1 MPLRTDRA
9 ATINPPDVRLNIDQ
23 NIAWR
28 KRRVRHNELL
38 NASPWCHPGPRTANA
53 SRSAQPP
60 PAEHTACTPRDT
72 SDPKCI
78 REKPPLGVPLGATGD
93 SQACAPPSEW
103 GWGHRLRL
111 YTSHYVSR
119 GPTTVQP
126 LFAFYASRLIY
137 VDRRV
142 RPSAAE
148 PAVQVACGPLSHHG
162 RMPGCPASPPG
173 GVAIFRFRYTPWY
186 LYPCQPVASS
196 GPHPHAMGSAASH
209 LGRSGQIPLPG
220 CPLLAS
226 RGGCVVVAI
235 IGRCSGSL
243 GSLGK
248 ACPLRSHTL
257 YFSFGERR
265 DSLAIRSP
273 YFGPSP
279 KDGQGNICPWLR
291 VPVPTLGFPPHARCP
306 PLVPAGAG
314 GAAGCQV

>member
-119 GPTTVQP
+119 GQTTVQP

-162 RMPGCPASPPG
+162 RCQGAQPCHPAEWPSSDSDTHHGTCTLANRSQAQARTHMPWAALLLILAVQAKFHYQ
-173 GVAIFRFRYTPWY
+173 GV
-186 LYPCQPVASS
+186 PCSRAEVDV
-196 GPHPHAMGSAASH
+196 
-209 LGRSGQIPLPG
+209 LWLP
-220 CPLLAS
+220 
-226 RGGCVVVAI
+226 
-235 IGRCSGSL
+235 
-243 GSLGK
+243 
-248 ACPLRSHTL
+248 
-257 YFSFGERR
+257 
-265 DSLAIRSP
+265 
-273 YFGPSP
+273 
-279 KDGQGNICPWLR
+279 
-291 VPVPTLGFPPHARCP
+291 
-306 PLVPAGAG
+306 
-314 GAAGCQV
+314 

>member
-119 GPTTVQP
+119 GQTTVQP

-137 VDRRV
+137 VDGFGRA
-142 RPSAAE
+142 RPS
-148 PAVQVACGPLSHHG
+148 PQCKWLVAH
-162 RMPGCPASPPG
+162 
-173 GVAIFRFRYTPWY
+173 
-186 LYPCQPVASS
+186 YPIMVDARVPSLATR
-196 GPHPHAMGSAASH
+196 
-209 LGRSGQIPLPG
+209 RSGHLQIQ
-220 CPLLAS
+220 
-226 RGGCVVVAI
+226 I
-235 IGRCSGSL
+235 
-243 GSLGK
+243 
-248 ACPLRSHTL
+248 HTM
-257 YFSFGERR
+257 
-265 DSLAIRSP
+265 
-273 YFGPSP
+273 
-279 KDGQGNICPWLR
+279 
-291 VPVPTLGFPPHARCP
+291 VPVPLSTGRKLRPAPTCHGQRCFSSWPFRPNSTTRVSPAREPRWMCC
-306 PLVPAGAG
+306 
-314 GAAGCQV
+314 GCHNR